1 LTVPVSDTRVPLDPT
16 EFGPNMWLV
25 DEMYRQFL
33 DDPDSVSEAWQEFF
47 EDYQPHSAELKKAVA
62 APAAR
67 AATIAAQPETRIETP
82 GEKAETSDARAET
95 PDAKTETPDTRRQTP
110 ELETRPVELQG
121 PPTQATKPKPQTNA
135 PLTEATAADKTSADG
150 RPMVSVLRGA
160 AAVVAERME
169 ASREIP
175 TATSVRT
182 IPAKLLEVNRQ
193 IINNQLKRLTQG
205 GKVSFTHLIGW
216 AIVKALK
223 ESPELNVA
231 FAEIDG
237 KPHIVRYPHIVLG
250 LAIDTERK
258 DGSRGLVVPN
268 VKAAETLDF
277 KQFWVLY
284 EELVHKAR
292 ANRLSPDDFAGTTAT
307 LTNPGTIG
315 TVQSVPRLMP
325 DQGVIIGVGAISY
338 PPEYLAADPAFLARQ
353 GIGRIVTLTS
363 TYDHR
368 VIQGAQ
374 SGELLARIHAFLLGE
389 GAFYDEIFASLAIP
403 YTPARWA
410 NDDNP
415 PVGSPDW
422 ADKQANVSRLIN
434 AYRVRGHLIAD
445 LDPLRQNP
453 PRMYPELDPLFYGLT
468 IWDLDRDV
476 ATGGIEGTQVM
487 PLGTV
492 LARLRD
498 AYCRTAGIEYMH
510 MQETDQKRWI
520 QERVEVPRV
529 ELSQDE
535 KRRILRKLNQA
546 EAFERFLHTKYVG
559 HKRFGLEGAESLI
572 PMLDSL
578 LSAAAAAGMEEAV
591 MGMAHRG
598 RLNVLANVIGKDYD
612 KMFREFE
619 GDLDPETTGGSGD
632 VKYHLGFS
640 GKYETADGSMVGVQL
655 VANPSHLEAVDPVL
669 EGVVRAK
676 QEKRGPQGHKQV
688 LPILIH
694 GDAAFAGQGVVVET
708 FHLSQLRGYRTGGT
722 VHIVIN
728 NQVGFTTSTLDARS
742 SFYATDVAKT
752 VAAPIIHV
760 NGDDPEAVWRVAQL
774 AFAFREAFNR
784 DVVIDMICYRRRGH
798 NEGDE
803 PSYTQPLMYKLIDQM
818 RSVRKLYMERL
829 VNTGDISVEDGEALL
844 QEFHEFLDRAFQ
856 ETKQS
861 APAPPPQRIQPMS
874 GEEPITAVSREE
886 LDEVLRFCTVP
897 PDDFTVHPKLGKML
911 DERSNSI
918 SVGAI
923 DWGSAETLALGS
935 IARQGFPVRLAG
947 EDSRRG
953 TFSHRHAE
961 LTSYDSG
968 VEWAP
973 LQLLTDGVTRVR
985 VVDSPLSEFAAV
997 GFEYGYSVEWHEAFV
1012 AWEAQFGDFANG
1024 AQVIIDQFIAAGE
1037 AKWGQQ
1043 SGLTLL
1049 LPHGYEG
1056 QGPEHSSGRIE
1067 RFLELC
1073 ANENMRVVV
1082 PSTSGQ
1088 YFHLLRRQ
1096 ALLRPRKP
1104 LIVFTPK
1111 SLLRTRES
1119 FSPVEV
1125 FTTGRF
1131 EPVLEDGIASSAA
1144 RRLVLCSGK
1153 VYHDL
1158 ARRRADAE
1166 LTDVAIVRLAQL
1178 YPPETNAL
1186 FDLASRHPG
1195 AELVWCQEEPENM
1208 GAYRFLWFHLRQI
1221 FGREPAYAGRKASAS
1236 PATGSNKV
1244 HQAEQTALVDWA
1256 LGI

>member
-1 LTVPVSDTRVPLDPT
+1 VTDTRASQLDPT

-33 DDPDSVSEAWQEFF
+33 DDPGSVSEAWQEFF
-47 EDYQPHSAELKKAVA
+47 EDYKPHSDELNRTA
-62 APAAR
+62 AP
-67 AATIAAQPETRIETP
+67 EETP
-82 GEKAETSDARAET
+82 NAGLAT
-95 PDAKTETPDTRRQTP
+95 PDARPEQVDTP
-110 ELETRPVELQG
+110 EP
-121 PPTQATKPKPQTNA
+121 APKPTAVPSPEA
-135 PLTEATAADKTSADG
+135 PTPAAEPKSSDG
-150 RPMVSVLRGA
+150 PVVLPLRGA
-160 AAVVAERME
+160 AAIVAERME
-169 ASREIP
+169 ASRDIP

-193 IINNQLKRLTQG
+193 MINNQLKRLTQG

-216 AIVKALK
+216 AIVRALK
-223 ESPELNVA
+223 ELTDLNVSYK
-231 FAEIDG
+231 EIDG
-237 KPHIVRYPHIVLG
+237 KPHIVRYPRVSLG
-250 LAIDTERK
+250 LAIDMERK

-268 VKAAETLDF
+268 IKAAETLDF
-277 KQFWVLY
+277 KQFWVMY

-292 ANRLSPDDFAGTTAT
+292 SNRLSPDDFAGTTAT

-325 DQGVIIGVGAISY
+325 DQGVIIGVGAIDY
-338 PPEYLAADPAFLARQ
+338 PPEYLAADAAFLARQ

-374 SGELLARIHAFLLGE
+374 SGEFLARIHGLLLGE
-389 GAFYDEIFASLAIP
+389 GAFYDEIFAALSIP

-410 NDDNP
+410 IDDNP
-415 PVGSPDW
+415 PIGSPHW

-445 LDPLRQNP
+445 LDPLHQNP

-468 IWDLDRDV
+468 IWDLDREV

-487 PLGTV
+487 PLGQV

-520 QERVEVPRV
+520 QERVEVPRI
-529 ELSQDE
+529 ELSHDE

-559 HKRFGLEGAESLI
+559 HKRFGLEGAESVI

-578 LSAAAAAGMEEAV
+578 LTAAAGAGMEEAV

-598 RLNVLANVIGKDYD
+598 RLNLLANVIGKDYN
-612 KMFREFE
+612 KIFREFE

-640 GKYETADGSMVGVQL
+640 GKYETADGAMIGVQL

-669 EGVVRAK
+669 VGVVRAK
-676 QEKRGPQGHKQV
+676 QEKRGPLGYRQV
-688 LPILIH
+688 LPILVH

-760 NGDDPEAVWRVAQL
+760 NGDDPEAVWRVAKT

-803 PSYTQPLMYKLIDQM
+803 PSYTQPLMYKLIDLK

-844 QEFHEFLDRAFQ
+844 QEFHDLLDHAFQ

-861 APAPPPQRIQPMS
+861 APAAPLQRIQPMN
-874 GEEPITAVSREE
+874 GEEPVTAVPRAE
-886 LDEVLRFCTVP
+886 LDEILRFATSP
-897 PDDFTVHPKLGKML
+897 PEDFTVHPKLVKML
-911 DERSNSI
+911 DERARALELG
-918 SVGAI
+918 VV
-923 DWGSAETLALGS
+923 DWGTAETLAIGS
-935 IARQGFPVRLAG
+935 IARGGMPVRLAG

-961 LTSYDSG
+961 LTCYDSG
-968 VEWAP
+968 VEWTP
-973 LQLLTDGVTRVR
+973 LQLLTAGSTRVR
-985 VVDSPLSEFAAV
+985 IVDSPLSEFAAV

-1012 AWEAQFGDFANG
+1012 AWEAQFGDFTNG

-1082 PSTSGQ
+1082 PSTTGQ

-1111 SLLRTRES
+1111 LLLRTKDS
-1119 FSPVEV
+1119 FSPLEV

-1131 EPVLEDGIASSAA
+1131 EPVLEDGVASTAA
-1144 RRLVLCSGK
+1144 TRLVLCSGK
-1153 VYHDL
+1153 IYHDL
-1158 ARRRADAE
+1158 ARRRAEAKLDH
-1166 LTDVAIVRLAQL
+1166 VAIVRIAQL
-1178 YPPETNAL
+1178 YPMGTEAL
-1186 FDLASRHPG
+1186 SDLAARHPG
-1195 AELVWCQEEPENM
+1195 ADLVWCQEEPENM

-1221 FGREPAYAGRKASAS
+1221 FGREPAYAGRKPGAS
-1236 PATGSNKV
+1236 PATGSVKV
-1244 HQAEQTALVDWA
+1244 HLQEQAALVNAA
-1256 LGI
+1256 LGL

>member
-1 LTVPVSDTRVPLDPT
+1 
-16 EFGPNMWLV
+16 MWLI
-25 DEMYRQFL
+25 DEMYRLFL
-33 DDPDSVSEAWQEFF
+33 DDPESVSEAWREFF
-47 EDYQPHSAELKKAVA
+47 EDYQPAVPGVA
-62 APAAR
+62 TQGQAPLAS
-67 AATIAAQPETRIETP
+67 T
-82 GEKAETSDARAET
+82 ET
-95 PDAKTETPDTRRQTP
+95 PDARRQTPSNETLAGTDGRAPDGGEGTPDARRQTPGDGTAVATNGEPPQGADETPDARRQTP
-110 ELETRPVELQG
+110 EEPNAAVTPTVDGQPSAKVENVEG
-121 PPTQATKPKPQTNA
+121 PLVQQ
-135 PLTEATAADKTSADG
+135 
-150 RPMVSVLRGA
+150 LRGA
-160 AAVVAERME
+160 AAIVAERME
-169 ASREIP
+169 ASRDIP

-182 IPAKLLEVNRQ
+182 VPAKLLEVNRQ
-193 IINNQLKRLTQG
+193 IINNQLKRLTKG

-216 AIVKALK
+216 AIVRALK
-223 ESPELNVA
+223 EMPDLNVA
-231 FAEIDG
+231 YAEIDG
-237 KPHIVRYPHIVLG
+237 KPHLVRFPHIVLG
-250 LAIDTERK
+250 LAIDVERK

-268 VKAAETLDF
+268 IKAAEALDF

-284 EELVHKAR
+284 EGVVQKAR
-292 ANRLSPDDFAGTTAT
+292 TNKLTPDDFAGTTAT

-315 TVQSVPRLMP
+315 TIQSVPRLMP

-338 PPEYLAADPAFLARQ
+338 PTEYLAADAAFLARQ

-374 SGELLARIHAFLLGE
+374 SGELLARIHSLLLGE

-410 NDDNP
+410 TDDNP
-415 PVGSPDW
+415 PMGSPDW

-468 IWDLDRDV
+468 IWDLDRDF

-487 PLGTV
+487 GLGEI
-492 LARLRD
+492 LSRLRD

-529 ELSQDE
+529 ELSHEE

-559 HKRFGLEGAESLI
+559 HKRFGLEGAESVI
-572 PMLDSL
+572 PLLDSL
-578 LSAAAAAGMEEAV
+578 LTSAAAAGMEEAV
-591 MGMAHRG
+591 IGMAHRG

-612 KMFREFE
+612 KLFREFE

-640 GKYETADGSMVGVQL
+640 GKYETADGSMLGVQL

-676 QEKRGPQGHKQV
+676 QEKRGPQGHRQV
-688 LPILIH
+688 LPVLIH

-722 VHIVIN
+722 VHLVIN

-760 NGDDPEAVWRVAQL
+760 NGDDPEAVWRVARL

-829 VNTGDISVEDGEALL
+829 VDTGDISVEDGESLL
-844 QEFHEFLDRAFQ
+844 QEFHDFLDRAFQ

-874 GEEPITAVSREE
+874 GEEPVTAVPLEE
-886 LDEVLRFCTVP
+886 LEEILRFLTVP
-897 PDDFTVHPKLGKML
+897 PSDFTVHPKLAKML
-911 DERSNSI
+911 DERSKALD
-918 SVGAI
+918 VGAL
-923 DWGSAETLALGS
+923 DWGTAETLAIGS
-935 IARQGFPVRLAG
+935 MARQGLPVRLAG

-961 LTSYDSG
+961 LTCYDSG
-968 VEWAP
+968 VEWTP
-973 LQLLTDGVTRVR
+973 LQLLTAGVTRVR
-985 VVDSPLSEFAAV
+985 IVDSPLSEFAAV

-1012 AWEAQFGDFANG
+1012 AWEAQFGDFGNG
-1024 AQVIIDQFIAAGE
+1024 AQVIIDQFIAPGE

-1043 SGLTLL
+1043 SGLALL

-1067 RFLELC
+1067 RFLDLC
-1073 ANENMRVVV
+1073 ASENMRVVV

-1111 SLLRTRES
+1111 SLLRTKES
-1119 FSPVEV
+1119 FSPLEV
-1125 FTTGRF
+1125 FTKGRF
-1131 EPVLEDGIASSAA
+1131 EPVLEDGVASTGA

-1158 ARRRADAE
+1158 ARRRAEAGS
-1166 LTDVAIVRLAQL
+1166 TDVAIVRLAQL
-1178 YPPETNAL
+1178 YPLETNAL
-1186 FDLASRHPG
+1186 SDLATRHQS

-1208 GAYRFLWFHLRQI
+1208 GAHRFLWSHLRRI
-1221 FGREPAYAGRKASAS
+1221 FGREPQYAGRKAAAS
-1236 PATGSNKV
+1236 PATGSLKV
-1244 HQAEQTALVDWA
+1244 HTQEQKMLVDVA
-1256 LGI
+1256 LGLG